1 MNTLLSTCAPNIET
15 ISATAT
21 IRESAS
27 EKTND
32 GTSNQLINLGANAE
46 LKEFMNANI
55 DITTGIWY
63 ESEII
68 ERRNGHVAINMT
80 IAIARRLKQS
90 LIQM

>member
-32 GTSNQLINLGANAE
+32 GTSNQLINLGDNTE
-46 LKEFMNANI
+46 LKELINAWTNI
-55 DITTGIWY
+55 KT
-63 ESEII
+63 ESETIVI
-68 ERRNGHVAINMT
+68 SRR
-80 IAIARRLKQS
+80 
-90 LIQM
+90 

>member
-32 GTSNQLINLGANAE
+32 GTSNQLINLGDNTE
-46 LKEFMNANI
+46 LKELINAWTNI
-55 DITTGIWY
+55 KN
-63 ESEII
+63 ESETIVI
-68 ERRNGHVAINMT
+68 SRR
-80 IAIARRLKQS
+80 
-90 LIQM
+90 

>member
-32 GTSNQLINLGANAE
+32 GTSNQLINLGDNTE
-46 LKEFMNANI
+46 LKELINTWTNI
-55 DITTGIWY
+55 KT
-63 ESEII
+63 ESE
-68 ERRNGHVAINMT
+68 T
-80 IAIARRLKQS
+80 IVIARR
-90 LIQM
+90 